1 MPHGLAEP
9 ALQPLHP
16 DKPDP
21 PIVKGAIEELES
33 ARWQLKNSTKTVNR
47 PMCEVYFVHRNRRGR
62 IFKVDCRALVS
73 CTGRYGFSLIGLRTM
88 TIGKLRR
95 EWEPC

>member
-1 MPHGLAEP
+1 MNGTPKP
-9 ALQPLHP
+9 VQPLL
-16 DKPDP
+16 
-21 PIVKGAIEELES
+21 EELE
-33 ARWQLKNSTKTVNR
+33 AGHWQLKNSTKTVNR
-47 PMCEVYFVHRNRRGR
+47 PMCEVYFVHRNRHGR

-73 CTGRYGFSLIGLRTM
+73 CTGKYGFSLIGLRTM